1 MIPRLLY
8 SIMLFVSIVCVAPL
22 KAQSAKK
29 LVKEAKSLYELQ
41 DFTGAQE
48 KLQAALALES
58 ENDDALFLRGKTY
71 KAQKD
76 CRKAIA
82 DFQMAAS
89 FQPKNDELFEALAQ
103 CQLEVGAVSDALI
116 SIDRMLA
123 LSPKTSRYYH
133 FKEDVLFSKKD
144 FEKLA
149 ATTDQAISMDKSDDY
164 SYFMKG
170 RAADGLS
177 NVSLAETQ
185 FIKAIELALDDKS
198 KRDNASVLHPYYQE
212 LANVQKK
219 LFKNQNAVLNYSKA
233 IEMNPS
239 DVNSLVNRGIV
250 YFEMKDL
257 PAASADF
264 TKAISMNAKN
274 PEAFYWRAQV
284 NQQMGQFASAI
295 SDYNQA
301 INIDEKR
308 PNYFVGRAECYFTTS
323 DFSSAVRDYK
333 KALELNPSDA
343 ALNKAYANA
352 RQKKYDTNRETVNP
366 SIKFVEP
373 KIINGVLQI
382 REDADHFMLK
392 ALITDASPIKSIV
405 VDGKSIPLAEDE
417 MNPEINQKIDLKDK
431 KEFSI
436 QVADVYL
443 NGDNQIIK
451 IEKTEVGKPVVNIS
465 NPYQTVDN
473 ELFIPNN
480 PSILIEGKV
489 HDQSLIKSIII
500 NGTSASFPLEMTNPS
515 FQALVVV
522 GTQDTLAVQVTDILG
537 NESITNYTLIRED
550 TSGANPMGS
559 TWVVFI
565 ENSNYKNLQK
575 LEGPARDVADM
586 TVALSKYKIDKI
598 ITKKDASK
606 ADLDKFFSIDLRDQ
620 IQKNRVKSLIIW
632 YAGHGKFL
640 NETGYWIPVDG
651 DNYDEYT
658 YYSINNLRASMQA
671 YTMLKHVL
679 VISDACESGPA
690 FYMAMRDEIEPRVC
704 DDWEVAKFR
713 SAQVITSSNKEFS
726 TDNSLFTQA
735 FANTLNNNPND
746 CISVESIAL
755 KVMGVVKQNQRQ
767 SPKFGKIKGLDDE
780 NGTFFF
786 IKKKF

>member
-1 MIPRLLY
+1 MVPRILHYL
-8 SIMLFVSIVCVAPL
+8 ILFVAIVCVSPL
-22 KAQSAKK
+22 QGQSAKK
-29 LVKEAKSLYELQ
+29 LVKEAKSMYELQ
-41 DFTGAQE
+41 DFNGAQE
-48 KLQAALALES
+48 RLQAALTLEPD
-58 ENDDALFLRGKTY
+58 NDEALFLRGKTC
-71 KAQKD
+71 KAQKEF
-76 CRKAIA
+76 RKAIT
-82 DFQMAAS
+82 DFQAAAS
-89 FQPKNDELFEALAQ
+89 KQQKNDELFEALAQ
-103 CQLEVGAVSDALI
+103 CQIEVGAVSDALI
-116 SIDRMLA
+116 SIDRMLV
-123 LSPKTSRYYH
+123 LSPKNTRYYH
-133 FKEDVLFSKKD
+133 FKEEVLLNQKD
-144 FEKLA
+144 FEKVISTA
-149 ATTDQAISMDKSDDY
+149 DQAIAIEKSDDY

-170 RAADGLS
+170 RAADGL
-177 NVSLAETQ
+177 NNHSLAETQ

-198 KRDNASVLHPYYQE
+198 KRDNASVLHPYYQG
-212 LANVQKK
+212 LADVQKK
-219 LFKNQNAVLNYSKA
+219 LFKYQDATLNYSKA
-233 IEMNPS
+233 ISMNAA
-239 DVNSLVNRGIV
+239 DVNSLINRGIV
-250 YFEMKDL
+250 YFETKDF

-274 PEAFYWRAQV
+274 PESFYWRARV

-301 INIDEKR
+301 LNIDEKR
-308 PNYFVGRAECYFTTS
+308 AEYFVGRAECFFTTS
-323 DFSSAVRDYK
+323 DYSSAVRDYK
-333 KALELNPSDA
+333 KALTIDPSNTSV
-343 ALNKAYANA
+343 NKAYADA
-352 RQKKYDTNRETVNP
+352 RQKKYDANKESNSPSVNL
-366 SIKFVEP
+366 VEP
-373 KIINGVLQI
+373 KANNGIIQV
-382 REDADHFMLK
+382 REDVDHIMLK

-405 VDGKSIPLAEDE
+405 VDGKTIAVSEDE
-417 MNPEINQKIDLKDK
+417 MNPEINQKIDLNGKS
-431 KEFSI
+431 ELSI

-443 NGDNQIIK
+443 NSQILTFK
-451 IEKTEVGKPVVNIS
+451 IEKTEIGKPVVNIS
-465 NPYQTVDN
+465 NPYQTIDN

-480 PSILIEGKV
+480 PSILIEGKIR
-489 HDQSLIKSIII
+489 DQSQIKSIII

-522 GTQDTLAVQVTDILG
+522 GTQDTLSVQVTDVLG
-537 NESITNYTLIRED
+537 NESITNYKLIRED

-598 ITKKDASK
+598 ITKKDATK
-606 ADLDKFFSIDLRDQ
+606 ADLDKFFSIELRDQ

-690 FYMAMRDEIEPRVC
+690 FYMAMRDDLSPRVC

-713 SAQVITSSNKEFS
+713 SAQVITSSNKELS

-755 KVMGVVKQNQRQ
+755 KVMGIVKQNQRQ
-767 SPKFGKIKGLDDE
+767 TPKFGKIRGLDDE
-780 NGTFFF
+780 NGSFFF